1 MANDN
6 KVHFGLKRAMIWP
19 LTETTNPQTGVI
31 TTTYGAGIPWPGS
44 VSLDLSNNASQEDF
58 YADDGVYY
66 VTSSASNYEG
76 DFESASVPRA
86 FKKAIYGDIED
97 TNGALIETKNAVTK
111 YFAFGYETSGDIGG
125 QRTIFYK
132 CSATRPSASGATLED
147 GTEVQTET
155 VTIKAIARAD
165 SVEIGGEE
173 RNLIQATLVKGQ
185 TGYDTFFAAP
195 YVPAGVVVTPS
206 VTLPGSAEVTEGK
219 EIQLAVQ
226 TVPAGA
232 EVTWTSSAEGKAT
245 VDEYGVVS
253 GVEAGSANITASITV
268 DNVTYSDTCAVTVNA
283 AE

>member
-86 FKKAIYGDIED
+86 FKKAIYGDVED
-97 TNGALIETKNAVTK
+97 TNGALIEVKNAVTK

-132 CSATRPSASGATLED
+132 CSATRPSAGGATLED

-206 VTLPGSAEVTEGK
+206 VTLPGSAEVTEG
-219 EIQLAVQ
+219 EELQLTVQ

-245 VDEYGVVS
+245 VNEYGVVS